1 VWDRVPSAPLRAG
14 FDPVMPSKARLP
26 LWGSLVQSKALTAK
40 GAKKCRKGREGT
52 CEEYG
57 GSFVR
62 DSLDF

>member
-1 VWDRVPSAPLRAG
+1 MGPG
-14 FDPVMPSKARLP
+14 KARLP